1 MLSSWINALALQPD
15 GKIVAAGYS
24 SNGANDDFTLVRYLG
39 GEAAATQR
47 ALFDFDGD
55 NKSDISVFRPADGV
69 WYLNQSQAGFNALQF
84 GIASDKIAPAD
95 YDGDGKADLA
105 VFRPSNGSWYR
116 INSTNSQFIAAQFG
130 QNGDKAVPSAHL
142 P

>member
-1 MLSSWINALALQPD
+1 VQAD

-39 GEAAATQR
+39 GEAAVTQR

-55 NKSDISVFRPADGV
+55 HKTDISVFRPSDGV
-69 WYLNQSQAGFNALQF
+69 
-84 GIASDKIAPAD
+84 
-95 YDGDGKADLA
+95 
-105 VFRPSNGSWYR
+105 WYR
-116 INSTNSQFIAAQFG
+116 INSLNSQFIAQQFG
-130 QNGDKAVPSAHL
+130 QNGDKAVPAAHL